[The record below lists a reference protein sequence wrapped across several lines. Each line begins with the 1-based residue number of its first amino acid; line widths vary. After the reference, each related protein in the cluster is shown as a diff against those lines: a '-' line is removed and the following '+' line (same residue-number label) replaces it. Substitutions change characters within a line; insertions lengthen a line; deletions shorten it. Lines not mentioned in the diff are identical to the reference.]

1 MNTDFRLRNICS
13 SDNEKIA
20 GIIRQSLEDFKA
32 VKKGT
37 VYFEASTDALSEAF
51 VNPLSAYFIIEVN
64 GDTAGGAGFYPTT
77 GLEQNTCELVKM
89 YLSRKFRRQG
99 LGQILLAHVMQK
111 AKEKGFEKMYIE
123 TMPELTNAISLYKKN
138 GFEYIDHALGN
149 SGHNGCDVWML
160 KELN

>member
-1 MNTDFRLRNICS
+1 MSPDFRLRNICS

-20 GIIRQSLEDFKA
+20 GIIRKSLEDFKA

-37 VYFEASTDALSEAF
+37 VYFEASTDHLSEIF
-51 VNPLSAYFIIEVN
+51 VHPQSAYFILEVN
-64 GDTAGGAGFYPTT
+64 GETAGGAGYYPTA

-89 YLSRKFRRQG
+89 YLSAKFRGQG
-99 LGQILLAHVMQK
+99 FGQILLKHVMLQ

-123 TMPELTNAISLYKKN
+123 SMPELTSAISLYKKN
-138 GFEYIDHALGN
+138 GFEFIEHSLGN

-160 KELN
+160 TDL